1 MGWDAG
7 MFFTK
12 EIDVFGTTLK
22 TFRCCFSKPQWNHFN
37 TYMHGLLLGERGE
50 KNIQDIAGNQLQG
63 RHQSSLNRFLTRH
76 KWKVRRLNALRLQH
90 ALSHCSGGVL
100 VLDDTIIEKSGK
112 HMDGVGYLFD
122 HCKGKSVRC
131 HDIVSTFYHNTDGVH
146 VPLYFTP
153 YVKEEYAPGLDI
165 WFKTKIQIALDL
177 LRKSLS
183 HIIPEVVVFDAWY
196 MSKELV
202 DFIGCRGLSWV
213 SSAKSNRLVQVD
225 DTWISVSRYAKDL
238 SKQSFER
245 IDKTLDEQRFKWSY
259 ETTVVMKNIGLVKL
273 VILRQRRNSKT
284 FTFLVSN
291 NTDLD
296 GLQVLEY
303 YKKRWAIEV
312 FYRDCK
318 QHLGMGEYQVRRLD
332 AVVIHLHLVVLA
344 YTLLKNA
351 WCSPYLN
358 ILLNGVRAVGSV
370 CKRLKRWVFHQL
382 AGRLKEQ
389 RGALSM

>member
-1 MGWDAG
+1 

-12 EIDVFGTTLK
+12 DIDVFGTALGSY
-22 TFRCCFSKPQWNHFN
+22 RCCFSKPQWNHFN
-37 TYMHGLLLGERGE
+37 TYMNGLLLGERGE
-50 KNIQDIAGNQLQG
+50 KNIQDIADNQLQG
-63 RHQSSLNRFLTRH
+63 RHQSSLNRFLTQH
-76 KWKVRRLNALRLQH
+76 KWNVRRVNALRLRQSLPH
-90 ALSHCSGGVL
+90 QKGGVL
-100 VLDDTIIEKSGK
+100 VIDDSIIEKSGK
-112 HMDGVGYLFD
+112 QMDGVGFLFD

-131 HDIVSTFYHNTDGVH
+131 HDIVSTFYHTMGGVH

-153 YVKEEYAPGLDI
+153 YVKEEHATQLDM
-165 WFKTKIQIALDL
+165 WFKTKIQLALDL
-177 LRKSLS
+177 IRKSLM

-202 DFIGCRGLSWV
+202 DFLDCRGLVWV
-213 SSAKSNRLVQVD
+213 SQAKSNRLVQVD
-225 DTWISVSRYAKDL
+225 DTWMSVSMYAKGL
-238 SKQSFER
+238 SKQSFKR
-245 IDKTLDEQRFKWSY
+245 INKTIDEQRFKWMY
-259 ETTVVMKNIGLVKL
+259 ETIMVMKNIGLVKL
-273 VILRQRRNSKT
+273 VVLRKRKNSKT

-291 NTDLD
+291 NTELE

-351 WCSPYLN
+351 WCNPFLTT
-358 ILLNGVRAVGSV
+358 ILGGVRAVGSV
-370 CKRLKRWVFHQL
+370 CKRLKRWVFNQL
-382 AGRLKEQ
+382 AGGLKEQ
-389 RGALSM
+389 KGGLST